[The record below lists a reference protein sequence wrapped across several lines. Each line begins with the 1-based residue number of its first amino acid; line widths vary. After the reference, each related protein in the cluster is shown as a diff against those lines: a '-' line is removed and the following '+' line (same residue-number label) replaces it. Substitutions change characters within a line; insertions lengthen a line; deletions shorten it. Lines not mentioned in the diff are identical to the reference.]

1 MPNRHPLSSVD
12 LLATGVTA
20 ATYGSAT
27 QSAQVTVN
35 AQGQVTSAS
44 NVTISGVAPAGSAG
58 GDLGGT
64 YPNPTVQQLQGNALT
79 KAANVAVQCD
89 DTGATWTTVVP
100 ISSFLKTQLLL
111 AAGVDVAGF
120 DLFVAPCKM
129 RVQSVYLIS
138 GGTAS
143 GIDNANTSVWAIT
156 KTGGATV
163 ASKTFN
169 ATTTFPANN
178 TSTSL
183 TLGASADCV
192 LTAGQ
197 ELFLAVTNGT
207 TAATPSTQV
216 QINWSAIA

>member
-1 MPNRHPLSSVD
+1 MNRQKLSSSD

-27 QSAQVTVN
+27 QSAQVVVN
-35 AQGQVTSAS
+35 AQGQITSAS
-44 NVTISGVAPAGSAG
+44 NVTIAGVAPAGAAS

-64 YPNPTVQQLQGNALT
+64 YPSPTVQGLQGNALT
-79 KAANVAVQCD
+79 KVADAAIVCD
-89 DTGATWTTVVP
+89 DTGATWTTVIP
-100 ISSFLKTQLLL
+100 LSSFLKTQLLL

-120 DLFVAPCKM
+120 DLFVAPAKM
-129 RVQSVYLIS
+129 RVFSVYLIS
-138 GGTAS
+138 GGTAA

-163 ASKTFN
+163 ATKTFN

-178 TSTSL
+178 TSTAL
-183 TLGASADCV
+183 TIGASADCV

-197 ELFLAVTNGT
+197 ELFLSITNGA
-207 TAATPSTQV
+207 TAATPSTQIQV
-216 QINWSAIA
+216 NWCPIV